1 MADKS
6 GDLFLHRW
14 KLLIQGV
21 AELPGTNIRY
31 HKTNLGHIKHN
42 SSSIFAWK
50 IATLELFLGSKITIG
65 FTRVSPRGTVY
76 SSHSYFIA
84 IWPIK
89 LVLMTPSSPIYI
101 SCCTIS
107 IQYFTYC
114 LLLWVSTSL
123 PVSLHTHVPT
133 NVTDCRPKWL
143 ESLFFIFFLSVIQL
157 LWQCNHH
164 TWNGNL

>member
-21 AELPGTNIRY
+21 AELPGTNIKY
-31 HKTNLGHIKHN
+31 HKMNLGHIKHN

-50 IATLELFLGSKITIG
+50 IATPELFFFFFWKQDHYQVTIR
-65 FTRVSPRGTVY
+65 FTRVGPRGTVY
-76 SSHSYFIA
+76 SSHSYFTA

-89 LVLMTPSSPIYI
+89 LVLVTPRSPVYI

-107 IQYFTYC
+107 IQYFTYG

-123 PVSLHTHVPT
+123 PVSWRTHVPT
-133 NVTDCRPKWL
+133 NVTDCR
-143 ESLFFIFFLSVIQL
+143 Q
-157 LWQCNHH
+157 
-164 TWNGNL
+164 